1 MSIPEISVI
10 MSTYNEKRTYLE
22 EAIESIRKQT
32 FKNFEFLIVLDNPN
46 NEEIRQCIYE
56 YALADQRIKVI
67 VNEENIGLT
76 KSLNKA
82 IAVAKGKYMSRM
94 DADDIMSATCLE
106 RQIQV
111 MEEDNLD
118 LVAVSKKNIDENGKV
133 IGIFVNDFSPEQM
146 NLLLPYDNSINHPTV
161 LVRMEIV
168 RKLNGYR
175 EIHSCEDYD
184 LWIRMLCYGCRM
196 RLLPDIF
203 LLYRIRAEGICVSN
217 AYQLYC
223 SKHFVMKL
231 YKKGKK
237 NLTALDDLAE
247 YEQFMMKCESKKRQ
261 KRFNEA
267 YELLYRG
274 IYYSKR
280 KEIGSFLVCFLNS
293 IGRDKIMF
301 CILLNKLLYQMR
313 KYVVIKL
320 VHE

>member
-94 DADDIMSATCLE
+94 DADDIMIATCLE
-106 RQIQV
+106 RELQI
-111 MEEDNLD
+111 MKKENLD
-118 LVAVSKKNIDENGKV
+118 LVAASKKNIDENGKV
-133 IGIFVNDFSPEQM
+133 LDVFVNDFSPKQM
-146 NLLLPYDNSINHPTV
+146 KWLLPYDNSINHPTV

-168 RKLNGYR
+168 RQLNGYR
-175 EIHSCEDYD
+175 EIRSCEDYD

-196 RLLPDIF
+196 RLLPSIF
-203 LLYRIRAEGICVSN
+203 LLRRMRSDGVCESN
-217 AYQLYC
+217 AHQLYR
-223 SKHFVMKL
+223 SKRFVMML
-231 YKKGKK
+231 YRKGKK
-237 NLTALDDLAE
+237 NLLVLDDMSK
-247 YEQFMMKCESKKRQ
+247 YEQYMIKRESVMEQ

-267 YELLYRG
+267 YELLYKG
-274 IYYSKR
+274 ITLLKR
-280 KEIGSFLVCFLNS
+280 REIGKFLVCYCKA
-293 IGRDKIMF
+293 IRKDRVMF
-301 CILLNKLLYQMR
+301 CIFLNKLLYQMR
-313 KYVVIKL
+313 RYMVIKL
-320 VHE
+320 VR